1 MLKIRNLIF
10 ALSFTPFMSF
20 AWQLPSLAQT
30 SPGTSGRDS
39 NAPTDASTNTIF
51 SAPPAALPTGGT
63 GGTTGA
69 APATPATADAA
80 AAAGAAGAATTTTT
94 TTIGGETVTT
104 PALVTQ
110 ATTTT
115 GTAVII
121 PIISGVSA
129 TVTSG
134 VSTTG
139 ATSAA
144 TTTTGG
150 DTGVTVAVTA
160 ATLETTSSSVTVTD
174 GGTGNTVVI
183 SLAPQAQVVVNQL
196 AAAIVQNLNSIITGG
211 GTTGGGTTGG
221 GTTGGTTGGGTT
233 GGTTTDGGTTG
244 GTTTDGGTTGGGT
257 TAGTVADVGTLL
269 TGGAGAQQ
277 AAVALT
283 NSFTAAGIS
292 PQLATAL
299 VTSLTGLFGGST
311 TGSLPNQPLAM
322 TTSGQLV
329 ASTKAFK
336 PVTII
341 AQGGAGLSVNI
352 NKLNDAI
359 VAYNGIILKSEP
371 QAVKNLSRN
380 GGFVGIGGILKQ
392 LRTAVK

>member
-10 ALSFTPFMSF
+10 ALGLSPLTL
-20 AWQLPSLAQT
+20 AVWQLPSQA
-30 SPGTSGRDS
+30 GG
-39 NAPTDASTNTIF
+39 NAPGNNSGV
-51 SAPPAALPTGGT
+51 PPVQSPTALPGGGGT
-63 GGTTGA
+63 GGTTGGG
-69 APATPATADAA
+69 TT
-80 AAAGAAGAATTTTT
+80 GGGAATTTTT
-94 TTIGGETVTT
+94 VGGETVTT

-129 TVTSG
+129 TITSG

-160 ATLETTSSSVTVTD
+160 ATVETTSSSVTVTD

-211 GTTGGGTTGG
+211 GTTGGGTTD
-221 GTTGGTTGGGTT
+221 GGTTGGGTT
-233 GGTTTDGGTTG
+233 GGGTA
-244 GTTTDGGTTGGGT
+244 DGGT

-341 AQGGAGLSVNI
+341 AQGSAGISVNI

-359 VAYNGIILKSEP
+359 VAYNGIILQSEP
-371 QAVKNLSRN
+371 KAVKNLSRN
-380 GGFVGIGGILKQ
+380 GGFVGIGGILKE

>member
-1 MLKIRNLIF
+1 MLKTRNLIF
-10 ALSFTPFMSF
+10 TLSLSPLLSF
-20 AWQLPSLAQT
+20 AWQLPNQAQSS
-30 SPGTSGRDS
+30 SPSKGT
-39 NAPTDASTNTIF
+39 
-51 SAPPAALPTGGT
+51 
-63 GGTTGA
+63 
-69 APATPATADAA
+69 
-80 AAAGAAGAATTTTT
+80 AGVDAGAATGASQTSGFSTPTGTTQGT
-94 TTIGGETVTT
+94 
-104 PALVTQ
+104 TQ
-110 ATTTT
+110 ATTTE
-115 GTAVII
+115 GTPVII

-134 VSTTG
+134 VSTDG
-139 ATSAA
+139 KLSLA
-144 TTTTGG
+144 TTTGG
-150 DTGVTVAVTA
+150 DTTATVAVTA
-160 ATLETTSSSVTVTD
+160 ATVESTSSSLTVTD
-174 GGTGNTVVI
+174 GATRNTVVI
-183 SLAPQAQVVVNQL
+183 TLAPQIQVVVNQL
-196 AAAIVQNLNSIITGG
+196 AAAIIQNFNSIITGDTTD
-211 GTTGGGTTGG
+211 GTTGGG
-221 GTTGGTTGGGTT
+221 
-233 GGTTTDGGTTG
+233 
-244 GTTTDGGTTGGGT
+244 
-257 TAGTVADVGTLL
+257 AADVGALL

-311 TGSLPNQPLAM
+311 TGSLPNQPVAM

-341 AQGGAGLSVNI
+341 AQGSAGISVNI

-359 VAYNGIILKSEP
+359 VAYNGIILQSEP
-371 QAVKNLSRN
+371 KAVKNLSRN

>member
-10 ALSFTPFMSF
+10 ALSLTPLMSF
-20 AWQLPSLAQT
+20 AWQLPSLAQV
-30 SPGTSGRDS
+30 SKGAAGTPSG
-39 NAPTDASTNTIF
+39 AQTGGTTTTIF
-51 SAPPAALPTGGT
+51 DAPPAALPTGGT

-94 TTIGGETVTT
+94 TTVGGETVTT

-134 VSTTG
+134 VSTAG

-150 DTGVTVAVTA
+150 DTGVTVAVSP
-160 ATLETTSSSVTVTD
+160 ETVESTSSNVTVTE
-174 GGTGNTVVI
+174 GTTQNTVAMSVT
-183 SLAPQAQVVVNQL
+183 PQIQAAVNQL
-196 AAAIVQNLNSIITGG
+196 ALAIIQNLISISG

-221 GTTGGTTGGGTT
+221 GTTGGGTTGGGTT

-244 GTTTDGGTTGGGT
+244 GGTADGGTTGGGT
-257 TAGTVADVGTLL
+257 TGGNDTASVGTLL
-269 TGGAGAQQ
+269 TGGAGSQQ
-277 AAVALT
+277 AAVNLT
-283 NSFTAAGIS
+283 NTLTLAGIS
-292 PQLATAL
+292 PQLATSL
-299 VTSLTGLFGGST
+299 VTSLTGLFSST

-341 AQGGAGLSVNI
+341 AQGSAGISVNI

-359 VAYNGIILKSEP
+359 VAYNGIILQSEP
-371 QAVKNLSRN
+371 KAVKNLSRN
-380 GGFVGIGGILKQ
+380 GGFVGIGGILKE

>member
-10 ALSFTPFMSF
+10 ALGLSPLTL
-20 AWQLPSLAQT
+20 AVWQLPSQA
-30 SPGTSGRDS
+30 GG
-39 NAPTDASTNTIF
+39 NAPGSE
-51 SAPPAALPTGGT
+51 SGVPPVVPPIVTPIVG
-63 GGTTGA
+63 GGTTGGG
-69 APATPATADAA
+69 TPATAAA

-94 TTIGGETVTT
+94 TTVGGETVTT

-110 ATTTT
+110 TTTTT
-115 GTAVII
+115 GTTVII
-121 PIISGVSA
+121 PLISGVSA
-129 TVTSG
+129 AVTTG

-139 ATSAA
+139 ATSVAA
-144 TTTTGG
+144 TTTGG

-160 ATLETTSSSVTVTD
+160 ATVESTSSSVTVTE

-183 SLAPQAQVVVNQL
+183 SVPAGIQVSVNQL
-196 AAAIVQNLNSIITGG
+196 AAAIAQNLTGIITGG

-221 GTTGGTTGGGTT
+221 GTTGGA
-233 GGTTTDGGTTG
+233 
-244 GTTTDGGTTGGGT
+244 TTDGGTTGGGT
-257 TAGTVADVGTLL
+257 VADVGAVL

-283 NSFTAAGIS
+283 NSFTTAGIS

-299 VTSLTGLFGGST
+299 VTSLTGLFPST
-311 TGSLPNQPLAM
+311 TASLPNQPVAM

-341 AQGGAGLSVNI
+341 AQGSAGISVNI

-359 VAYNGIILKSEP
+359 VAYNAIVLQSKP
-371 QAVKNLSRN
+371 QAVKNLSN
-380 GGFVGIGGILKQ
+380 NTGFRGIGSILKQ
-392 LRTAVK
+392 LRTAIK

>member
-1 MLKIRNLIF
+1 MLKIKNLIF
-10 ALSFTPFMSF
+10 ALGLSPLTL
-20 AWQLPSLAQT
+20 AVWQLPSQAGGNAL
-30 SPGTSGRDS
+30 GNDSGV
-39 NAPTDASTNTIF
+39 PPV
-51 SAPPAALPTGGT
+51 APPTALPTGETGGT
-63 GGTTGA
+63 TGGGTTGA
-69 APATPATADAA
+69 APATPATAAAA

-94 TTIGGETVTT
+94 TTVGGETVTT

-110 ATTTT
+110 ATTTA
-115 GTAVII
+115 GTPVTI

-134 VSTTG
+134 VSTEG
-139 ATSAA
+139 GTSAA

-150 DTGVTVAVTA
+150 DTTATVAVTA
-160 ATLETTSSSVTVTD
+160 ASVESTSPSVTVTD
-174 GGTGNTVVI
+174 GATGNTVVI
-183 SLAPQAQVVVNQL
+183 TLAPQAQVVVNQL

-211 GTTGGGTTGG
+211 GTTGGTTGG
-221 GTTGGTTGGGTT
+221 GTA
-233 GGTTTDGGTTG
+233 DGGTTG
-244 GTTTDGGTTGGGT
+244 GTTA
-257 TAGTVADVGTLL
+257 TAGTVADVGAVL
-269 TGGAGAQQ
+269 TGGAGSQQ

-311 TGSLPNQPLAM
+311 TGSLPNQPVAM

-371 QAVKNLSRN
+371 KAVKNLSRN
-380 GGFVGIGGILKQ
+380 GGFVGIGGILKE

>member
-10 ALSFTPFMSF
+10 ALGLSPLTL
-20 AWQLPSLAQT
+20 AVWQLPSQA
-30 SPGTSGRDS
+30 GG
-39 NAPTDASTNTIF
+39 NAPGNNSGV
-51 SAPPAALPTGGT
+51 PPVQPPTALPGGGGTGGT
-63 GGTTGA
+63 TGGGTTGA

-160 ATLETTSSSVTVTD
+160 ATVETTSSSVTVTD

-221 GTTGGTTGGGTT
+221 GTTDGGTTGGGTT
-233 GGTTTDGGTTG
+233 GGGTA
-244 GTTTDGGTTGGGT
+244 DGGT

-341 AQGGAGLSVNI
+341 AQGSAGISVNI

-359 VAYNGIILKSEP
+359 VAYNGIILQSEP
-371 QAVKNLSRN
+371 KAVKNLSRN
-380 GGFVGIGGILKQ
+380 GGFVGIGGILKE